1 MGVTLRP
8 SPFLPSRGHRRD
20 GKGAAVGA
28 AALLAVGLAGCSLEE
43 ITLVESEDVV
53 VAEVYVQVAAGG
65 SGENR
70 ATAWLHRTL
79 DGGARSSRPVPGAD
93 VLVTGPGGFSVE
105 LAPAPDEICVS
116 TVPVRGT
123 GSCYA
128 TSADFAAR
136 FRPGDVLR
144 LEIALPGG
152 GLLRG
157 TSTVPGDFRLLT
169 PAQPGRC
176 VVEALTP
183 LEVRWTRSTGAWAYV
198 NETLVAGLRAALA
211 SQGITVEQDPLYLF
225 GLSVAAADTTIVFP
239 GEFGVFNRFEL
250 DQGVALA
257 LQRGLPEATSARVVI
272 TAVDRNYVNWVRGG
286 NFNPSGQV
294 KVPSL
299 HGDGTGVFGSSV
311 SRRFEVASAVGPAPG
326 VGPRCDG

>member
-1 MGVTLRP
+1 MGVSSRP
-8 SPFLPSRGHRRD
+8 PRS
-20 GKGAAVGA
+20 AAFA
-28 AALLAVGLAGCSLEE
+28 LALLAVGLSGCSLEE

-79 DGGARSSRPVPGAD
+79 DGGAPSSRPVPGAD
-93 VLVTGPGGFSVE
+93 VLITGPGGFSVE
-105 LAPAPDEICVS
+105 LAPAPDKICVS
-116 TVPVRGT
+116 ALPVQGT

-128 TSADFAAR
+128 TTAGFAAR
-136 FRPGDVLR
+136 IRAGDLLQ

-169 PAQPGRC
+169 PGQPGRC
-176 VVEALTP
+176 AVEPLTP
-183 LEVRWTRSTGAWAYV
+183 LEVRWTRSVGAWVYV
-198 NETLVAGLRAALA
+198 NETLVAGLRAALTP
-211 SQGITVEQDPLYLF
+211 QGITVERDPLYLL
-225 GLSVAAADTTIVFP
+225 GLSVSAADTTIVFP

-250 DQGVALA
+250 DQGLALA
-257 LQRGLPEATSARVVI
+257 LQRGLPDATSAEVVI
-272 TAVDRNYVNWVRGG
+272 TAADRNYVNWVRGG

-294 KVPSL
+294 KIPSL
-299 HGDGTGVFGSSV
+299 HGDGTGVFGTSV
-311 SRRFEVASAVGPAPG
+311 SRRFEVVSAAEPAPG